1 MGFSKQNTGVGCHA
15 LLQGVFPTQGLNPSM
30 SPALQV
36 DYLPLNHLGSPSEQR
51 EEQRQSRPFYLEP
64 TLSTHPLFHPEF
76 ISNKDEWPNI
86 WGEKRDRIFI
96 LRNTKNDYFIYG
108 ELSSWGLP
116 NRTQKV
122 LAMDRSRWILHT
134 NLRCVLQTT
143 QPEHPQCNF
152 LCPDKN
158 VMCKLMYHLPVL
170 LSHDFGYYGIIFRV
184 RQ

>member
-15 LLQGVFPTQGLNPSM
+15 LLQGVFQTQGLNPSM
-30 SPALQV
+30 STALPV
-36 DYLPLNHLGSPSEQR
+36 DSLPLNHLGSPSEQR
-51 EEQRQSRPFYLEP
+51 EEQRQSRPLYLEP

-86 WGEKRDRIFI
+86 WGKKRDRIFI
-96 LRNTKNDYFIYG
+96 LRNTKMII
-108 ELSSWGLP
+108 LSMVNWALEVCLTGPKRCLQWTESH
-116 NRTQKV
+116 
-122 LAMDRSRWILHT
+122 WILHT

-143 QPEHPQCNF
+143 QPECPQRNF

-158 VMCKLMYHLPVL
+158 VTCKLMYHLRAL